1 MLCAEVSLY
10 PQKTNNASQVI
21 NSAIQS
27 LTGQT
32 LEYKVGSLS
41 THIHGTDEQV
51 WTGMKQLYEQA
62 KNSGEISMVI
72 TMSNA
77 VH

>member
-10 PQKTNNASQVI
+10 PQKTNNANQVI
-21 NSAIQS
+21 NGAIQS
-27 LTGQT
+27 LTGQN

-51 WTGMKQLYEQA
+51 WAGIKQLYEQA